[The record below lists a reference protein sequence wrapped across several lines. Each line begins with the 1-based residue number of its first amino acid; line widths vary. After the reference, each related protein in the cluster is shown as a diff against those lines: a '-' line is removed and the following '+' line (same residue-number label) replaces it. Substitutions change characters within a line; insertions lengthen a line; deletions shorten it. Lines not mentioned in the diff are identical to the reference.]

1 MTRTLPDGTTR
12 RSTIVRSILCVFI
25 ALWLV
30 VPLVIVI
37 GVSFT
42 GERSFMFPPKSWSL
56 DWYRALASAEWGA
69 ALRNSLIIATATA
82 ILATLLGTI
91 ASFAIV
97 RSLARWIPS
106 FRILI
111 LTPQIMPVVVVALG
125 VYLVFLRWNLVGTYH
140 GFILI
145 YTAMALPFVVV
156 PVTSALMVFDR
167 TLERASASLGAGTL
181 ATFRQVTLP
190 IIRPA
195 VIGGAVLAFLT
206 AFDEPVIGI
215 YLSNAELRTLP
226 VLLYRSMTDQINP
239 SVAAIAAI
247 EIIIVSIGVAV
258 AVVMQRRLAN
268 RGGKT
273 NV

>member
-12 RSTIVRSILCVFI
+12 RSTILRSILCVFI

-30 VPLVIVI
+30 VPLLIVI

-125 VYLVFLRWNLVGTYH
+125 VYLVFLRWNLVGTHLHGH
-140 GFILI
+140 GF
-145 YTAMALPFVVV
+145 AV
-156 PVTSALMVFDR
+156 R
-167 TLERASASLGAGTL
+167 RGAG
-181 ATFRQVTLP
+181 
-190 IIRPA
+190 
-195 VIGGAVLAFLT
+195 
-206 AFDEPVIGI
+206 
-215 YLSNAELRTLP
+215 YLGTHGL
-226 VLLYRSMTDQINP
+226 
-239 SVAAIAAI
+239 
-247 EIIIVSIGVAV
+247 
-258 AVVMQRRLAN
+258 
-268 RGGKT
+268 
-273 NV
+273 